1 MQKLIIPYSE
11 FYITN
16 VCNLSC
22 NGCNRFNNYSFKGF
36 QRWEDYKDI
45 YTQWSKEV
53 DLKSVAILGGE
64 PLLNPTFMSWVQG
77 VTALW
82 PDASVRIIT
91 NGYQLQKVT
100 GLYELLTSTNK
111 IQLWV
116 GIHNKKD
123 KHRIVDQV
131 KLFLT
136 APYDISFNNENQYQ
150 EFMLITDANNVTV
163 RVEYNWWFHQGAIVK
178 TDTGDTLHNSDPK
191 KAHDICHMSTC
202 HHFIKGRLYKCGVVA
217 LLPDFDQQHTLALSD
232 SDRQLMESYV
242 PLDITADYQSKA
254 NFVNNLDKQIDQCK
268 FCPEN
273 YVGQQIY
280 AEEKIMIKRNRA
292 I

>member
-1 MQKLIIPYSE
+1 
-11 FYITN
+11 
-16 VCNLSC
+16 
-22 NGCNRFNNYSFKGF
+22 
-36 QRWEDYKDI
+36 
-45 YTQWSKEV
+45 
-53 DLKSVAILGGE
+53 
-64 PLLNPTFMSWVQG
+64 
-77 VTALW
+77 
-82 PDASVRIIT
+82 
-91 NGYQLQKVT
+91 
-100 GLYELLTSTNK
+100 
-111 IQLWV
+111 
-116 GIHNKKD
+116 
-123 KHRIVDQV
+123 
-131 KLFLT
+131 
-136 APYDISFNNENQYQ
+136 
-150 EFMLITDANNVTV
+150 
-163 RVEYNWWFHQGAIVK
+163 
-178 TDTGDTLHNSDPK
+178 
-191 KAHDICHMSTC
+191 MSTC